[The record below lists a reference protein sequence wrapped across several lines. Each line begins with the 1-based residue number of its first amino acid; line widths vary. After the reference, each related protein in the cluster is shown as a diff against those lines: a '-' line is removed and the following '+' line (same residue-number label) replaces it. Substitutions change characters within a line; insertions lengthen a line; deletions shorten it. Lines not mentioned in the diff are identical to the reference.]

1 MDYSSDKLRQ
11 SSGAFLATWRAE
23 LGVRI
28 VQDPVNARLVYRRIA
43 QQSAQWGHG
52 MENDTNAIILN

>member
-1 MDYSSDKLRQ
+1 M
-11 SSGAFLATWRAE
+11 ATWRAE